1 MSQGDSLNDSD
12 ALLADLDID
21 TLTSQALSQ
30 TQDNRILVESER
42 ELSCVSESQSQYF
55 KSKFKNYKP
64 TQVRDRKEVLL
75 ETASSLKPS
84 SKQDMNETLFSF
96 SFVGED
102 TICDESKLS
111 GQNAPVS
118 VHHSQVLDIA
128 ESFCKETKL
137 KSQSVSSQF
146 CSRSNSEGRQF
157 HCTPYVRT
165 DSVSTSV
172 TETQPELTQ
181 TGATKTNSQ
190 AQFVSANTTLLKD
203 HEGFKYRCTPFK
215 KIAQSL
221 CTQTQS
227 QGELVSGTQFDS
239 IFHQTCEGSQI
250 QCLEGDSSQKGET
263 PHHLSQGCTQSE
275 IPSTGMCNM
284 TGVFIESQDIHG
296 NNVANISCDIFNES
310 LCANRDVNT
319 ANTQCAADLEISSH
333 TQSLVYSRKV
343 DKKHSEQCKSG
354 RSESTDGSF
363 RKSHVEENNGG
374 QKNDMRKEGGAHM
387 KSEPVHDA
395 DALLSGDKQRREV
408 LDGAVAVGNVGKSG
422 TRTQELPG
430 LAAGVPRTPGINGSS
445 LQDKIK
451 QRLLVS
457 LMVYVYTVLSLVK

>member
-1 MSQGDSLNDSD
+1 MSQRDSLNDSD
-12 ALLADLDID
+12 VLLADLDID

-30 TQDNRILVESER
+30 TQGNRILVESER
-42 ELSCVSESQSQYF
+42 ELSCAPESQSQYF

-64 TQVRDRKEVLL
+64 TQVRDTKEVII

-84 SKQDMNETLFSF
+84 SKQDMNETSFSF

-111 GQNAPVS
+111 GQNAPAS
-118 VHHSQVLDIA
+118 VHYSQA
-128 ESFCKETKL
+128 ESFCKEAKL
-137 KSQSVSSQF
+137 KSQTVSSQC

-165 DSVSTSV
+165 DCVSASV

-181 TGATKTNSQ
+181 TGATPTDSQ

-215 KIAQSL
+215 KVAQSL
-221 CTQTQS
+221 CTQTQT

-239 IFHQTCEGSQI
+239 FFHQTCEGTQI
-250 QCLEGDSSQKGET
+250 QCPERDGSQKVET
-263 PHHLSQGCTQSE
+263 PHHLSQVCTQTD
-275 IPSTGMCNM
+275 IPSTGLCNM
-284 TGVFIESQDIHG
+284 TGMFIESQDIDG
-296 NNVANISCDIFNES
+296 DNAANISCDMFNES
-310 LCANRDVNT
+310 LCANRDVDT
-319 ANTQCAADLEISSH
+319 ANTQCTAGLEICSH

-343 DKKHSEQCKSG
+343 DKKHSEESKSG

-363 RKSHVEENNGG
+363 RKSPVEENNGG
-374 QKNDMRKEGGAHM
+374 QKNDMRKEGGAYI
-387 KSEPVHDA
+387 KSEPVHAA

-422 TRTQELPG
+422 IQTQELLG
-430 LAAGVPRTPGINGSS
+430 LAAGVPRTPGTSGSS

-457 LMVYVYTVLSLVK
+457 LRVYVYTVLALVK